1 MSHLSCQSVLEQLDG
16 LPQSKLPES
25 ISEHLQQCTSCS
37 SAAQRIGTMDQQI
50 SSALQDVEVP
60 TDLRDRLHA
69 MIEAET
75 AVVAPQTPAKRRS
88 RSAWGWAMVGAAVAA
103 VLLISLWMPRSPI
116 AFEEAQRQL
125 AVFQDPHTNVWTEL
139 TDFDEGF
146 AAQIPNQLNAAI
158 DGPVLGVNLDKPLD
172 HEAAVFHFTSGE
184 ESGVI
189 AAISS
194 QRLTDGP
201 QLLIPRMTPSESV
214 FAWRSADSNVTY
226 ICYLHTGNI
235 EKLHE
240 RLFSKL
246 T

>member
-25 ISEHLQQCTSCS
+25 ISEHLQACTSCS
-37 SAAQRIGTMDQQI
+37 AAAQRLGAMDQQI

-60 TDLRDRLHA
+60 ADLRDRLHA

-75 AVVAPQTPAKRRS
+75 VVAAPPTPAKGRS
-88 RSAWGWAMVGAAVAA
+88 RAAWGWAIVATTVAA
-103 VLLISLWMPRSPI
+103 VLLISVLSQRPQIS
-116 AFEEAQRQL
+116 FEEAQRQL
-125 AVFQDPHTNVWTEL
+125 AAFQDPHINVWAEL

-146 AAQIPNQLNAAI
+146 AAQVPNQLNATI

-194 QRLTDGP
+194 QRLTDSP
-201 QLLIPRMTPSESV
+201 ELQIPRMTPGANT
-214 FAWRSADSNVTY
+214 FAWRSADGKVTY

-235 EKLHE
+235 EKLYE